1 MSGRGYDG
9 RMHPPIGRPLG
20 AASFLSLTI
29 ALPVAA
35 HAQAQAQPEEMIVT
49 GTLVPVPKR
58 EIGTAVSV
66 IDSQQIELRGYDGL
80 ADLLRTQ
87 PGIGVTNTGGQG
99 KQTVLRIRG
108 EEGYRTQ
115 LIIDGVK
122 AVDPSG
128 PQVGPDF
135 DSLLATDDLERVEI
149 LRGPQGFLYG
159 ADAGGVVNVMT
170 HRGTGPLGGRLSL
183 EGGSFGTRR
192 VNASIA
198 GGGDQGDYYLSV
210 NDFATDGFN
219 SQAAD
224 TVLHDRD
231 GADNTT
237 WHTRLGW
244 NLSND
249 WRLQL
254 VARNVDAK
262 DQYDGCFHPITFA
275 TVYDCV
281 ATTDQTTYKVSAE
294 HGGKKITHS
303 FGYSDINVRHDN
315 LSQGL
320 STFATHGE
328 LGRFEYT
335 GSYRPANSQTLVYG
349 VDLQDERVTSGEHRQ
364 RNQNGYY
371 FEYEGEFG
379 KDVFF
384 TAGARYDDNDDFGS
398 HTSGRVSVAVVRD
411 LQGGNAMKY
420 RASYGTGFRAPSLYE
435 IEYNR
440 GPSSFPPAAGL
451 VLAPEES
458 KGYDLGADFD
468 ARNGLHFEATLFN
481 QHLTDEVFF
490 DLATF
495 SGYLQSQGRSESKGL
510 ELGLTVPI
518 GKRLEFLANLT
529 TNDTTDTKNQQR
541 LRRPKRYGNFGIQ
554 YASSDRLHFLVN
566 ARFARDAIDIDTLTF
581 GPAPLPDYTVLDASV
596 SYSFSKTFDV
606 YGRIENLANERYVEV
621 VGFNT
626 AGRVGYAGV
635 RMRF

>member
-1 MSGRGYDG
+1 
-9 RMHPPIGRPLG
+9 L
-20 AASFLSLTI
+20 FLII
-29 ALPVAA
+29 AVPAFA
-35 HAQAQAQPEEMIVT
+35 HAQAPTRPEEMIVT
-49 GTLVPVPKR
+49 GTLIPVPKR

-66 IDSQQIELRGYDGL
+66 IDSQEIELRGYDGL

-87 PGIGVTNTGGQG
+87 PGVGVTNTGGQG

-122 AVDPSG
+122 AVDPSS

-135 DSLLATDDLERVEI
+135 NSLLATDDLERVEI

-170 HRGTGPLGGRLSL
+170 RRGNGPLGGRLSL

-192 VNASIA
+192 VNASVA
-198 GGGDQGDYYLSV
+198 GGGDDGDYYFSV
-210 NDFATDGFN
+210 NDFSTDGFN

-224 TVLHDRD
+224 TVLRDRD

-254 VARNVDAK
+254 VARNVNAK
-262 DQYDGCFHPITFA
+262 DQYDGCLNAVTFA

-281 ATTDQTTYKVSAE
+281 ATTDQTTYKVSGE
-294 HGGKKITHS
+294 YGGTKLTHA
-303 FGYSDINVRHDN
+303 FGYSDIDVRHDD
-315 LSQGL
+315 LSLGS

-335 GSYRPANSQTLVYG
+335 GSYRPTDGQTLVYG
-349 VDLQDERVTSGEHRQ
+349 VDLQDERVTSGEHRH

-371 FEYEGEFG
+371 AEYEGEFG
-379 KDVFF
+379 RGVFF

-411 LQGGNAMKY
+411 LHGGNAIKY
-420 RASYGTGFRAPSLYE
+420 RASYGTGFRAPSLFE
-435 IEYNR
+435 IDYNG
-440 GPSSFPPAAGL
+440 GPFSYPPAAGVML
-451 VLAPEES
+451 SPEES
-458 KGYDLGADFD
+458 KGYDLGVDFD

-481 QHLTDEVFF
+481 QHLVNEIFF

-495 SGYLQSQGRSESKGL
+495 SGYLQSQGESESKGL

-518 GKRLEFLANLT
+518 GKRLELLANLT
-529 TNDTTDTKNQQR
+529 TNDTADTTNQQR
-541 LRRPKRYGNFGIQ
+541 LRRPKRFGNVGIQ
-554 YASSDRLHFLVN
+554 YNAGDQLRFLVS
-566 ARFARDAIDIDTLTF
+566 ARFACDAMDVDTLTMN
-581 GPAPLPDYTVLDASV
+581 PAPLPNYTVLDASV
-596 SYSFSKTFDV
+596 SHSFSKTFDV
-606 YGRIENLANERYVEV
+606 YGRIENLADESYVEA
-621 VGFNT
+621 VGFNA
-626 AGRVGYAGV
+626 AGRTGYVGV
-635 RMRF
+635 RVRF

>member
-1 MSGRGYDG
+1 
-9 RMHPPIGRPLG
+9 MHSSSGRPLG
-20 AASFLSLTI
+20 AASLLSLTI
-29 ALPVAA
+29 ALPVVA
-35 HAQAQAQPEEMIVT
+35 HPQAQPPSEEMIVT
-49 GTLVPVPKR
+49 GTLIPVPKR

-99 KQTVLRIRG
+99 KRTVLRIRG

-128 PQVGPDF
+128 TQVGPDF

-170 HRGTGPLGGRLSL
+170 RRGNGPFGGHVSL

-192 VNASIA
+192 VNASVA
-198 GGGDQGDYYLSV
+198 GGSDTGDYYVSA
-210 NDFATDGFN
+210 NNFSTDGFN
-219 SQAAD
+219 SQTAD

-254 VARNVDAK
+254 VARNIDAK
-262 DQYDGCFHPITFA
+262 DQYDGCFHPVTFA

-281 ATTDQTTYKVSAE
+281 ATTDQTTYKVSGE
-294 HGGKKITHS
+294 YDGKKVTHS
-303 FGYSDINVRHDN
+303 FGYSSIDLRHDN

-320 STFATHGE
+320 SAFATHGE

-335 GSYRPANSQTLVYG
+335 GSYRPAGGQTLVYG
-349 VDLQDERVTSGEHRQ
+349 VDLQDERVTSGEHQQ

-371 FEYEGEFG
+371 VEYEGEFG
-379 KDVFF
+379 KGVFF
-384 TAGARYDDNDDFGS
+384 TAGARHDDNDDFGS
-398 HTSGRVSVAVVRD
+398 HTSGRVSVAIIRG
-411 LQGGNAMKY
+411 LQGGNAVKY
-420 RASYGTGFRAPSLYE
+420 RASYGTGFRAPSLFE

-440 GPSSFPPAAGL
+440 GPFSFPPAAGL
-451 VLAPEES
+451 VLSPEES
-458 KGYDLGADFD
+458 KGYDLGFDFD
-468 ARNGLHFEATLFN
+468 AKNGLHFEATLFKQN
-481 QHLTDEVFF
+481 ITDEVFF
-490 DLATF
+490 DLTTF
-495 SGYLQSQGRSESKGL
+495 SGYLQSQGESESNGI

-529 TNDTTDTKNQQR
+529 TNDTADTTNQQR

-554 YASSDRLHFLVN
+554 YTSSEELHFLVS
-566 ARFARDAIDIDTLTF
+566 ARFARDAIDINTVTF
-581 GPAPLPDYTVLDASV
+581 TPAPLPDYTVLDASV
-596 SYSFSKTFDV
+596 SYSFSKAFEV
-606 YGRIENLANERYVEV
+606 YGRIENLADESYVEA

-626 AGRVGYAGV
+626 AGRAGYVGV
-635 RMRF
+635 RVRF

>member
-1 MSGRGYDG
+1 MHSSSGRA
-9 RMHPPIGRPLG
+9 LG
-20 AASFLSLTI
+20 EASLLFLTI
-29 ALPVAA
+29 ATPVVAC
-35 HAQAQAQPEEMIVT
+35 AQAQTIAEEMIVT
-49 GTLVPVPKR
+49 GTLIPVPKR

-66 IDSQQIELRGYDGL
+66 IDSQEIELRGYDGF

-87 PGIGVTNTGGQG
+87 PGIGVTNSGGQG
-99 KQTVLRIRG
+99 KRTVLRIRG

-128 PQVGPDF
+128 PQVGPSF

-170 HRGTGPLGGRLSL
+170 RRGSGPLGGRLSL
-183 EGGSFGTRR
+183 DGGSFGTRR

-198 GGGDQGDYYLSV
+198 GGGDEGDYYVSV
-210 NDFATDGFN
+210 TDFSTNGFN

-231 GADNTT
+231 GTDNTT

-244 NLSND
+244 NLSDD

-254 VARNVDAK
+254 VAHNIDAK
-262 DQYDGCFHPITFA
+262 DQYDGCLHAVTFA
-275 TVYDCV
+275 TVYDCL
-281 ATTDQTTYKVSAE
+281 ATTGQTTYKVSGE
-294 HGGKKITHS
+294 FSGKKVTHA
-303 FGYSDINVRHDN
+303 FGYSDIDVRHDN
-315 LSQGL
+315 LSLGS

-335 GSYRPANSQTLVYG
+335 GSYRPADGQTLVYG
-349 VDLQDERVTSGEHRQ
+349 VDLQDERVTTGEHQQ

-371 FEYEGEFG
+371 VEYEGEFG
-379 KDVFF
+379 KGVFF
-384 TAGARYDDNDDFGS
+384 TAGARLDDNDDFGS
-398 HTSGRVSVAVVRD
+398 HTSGRLSVAVVRD
-411 LQGGNAMKY
+411 LRGGNALKY

-440 GPSSFPPAAGL
+440 GPFSFPPAAGL
-451 VLAPEES
+451 ALSPEQS
-458 KGYDLGADFD
+458 KGYDVGMDFD
-468 ARNGLHFEATLFN
+468 AGNGLHFEATLFK
-481 QHLTDEVFF
+481 QDITDEVFF

-495 SGYLQSQGRSESKGL
+495 SGYLQSQGESESNGL

-518 GKRLEFLANLT
+518 GKRLAFLANLT
-529 TNDTTDTKNQQR
+529 TNDTADTTNQQR
-541 LRRPKRYGNFGIQ
+541 LRRPKRFGNFGIQ
-554 YASSDRLHFLVN
+554 YTSGDQLHFLVN

-581 GPAPLPDYTVLDASV
+581 NPAPLPDYVVLDASF
-596 SYSFSKTFDV
+596 SYSFSKTFDL
-606 YGRIENLANERYVEV
+606 YGRIENVADESYVEA

-626 AGRVGYAGV
+626 AGRAGYVGV
-635 RMRF
+635 RVRF

>member
-1 MSGRGYDG
+1 
-9 RMHPPIGRPLG
+9 MHLFSGRPLG
-20 AASFLSLTI
+20 AASLLSLTI
-29 ALPVAA
+29 ALPVVA
-35 HAQAQAQPEEMIVT
+35 HAQAAPAEEMIVT
-49 GTLVPVPKR
+49 GTLIPVPKR

-66 IDSQQIELRGYDGL
+66 IDSQEIELRGYDGL
-80 ADLLRTQ
+80 ANLLRTQ
-87 PGIGVTNTGGQG
+87 PGIGVTNSGGQG
-99 KQTVLRIRG
+99 KQTTLRIRG

-122 AVDPSG
+122 AVDASS

-170 HRGTGPLGGRLSL
+170 RRGNGPFGGHVSL

-192 VNASIA
+192 VNASVA
-198 GGGDQGDYYLSV
+198 GGSDQGDYYVSV
-210 NDFATDGFN
+210 NDFNTAGFN
-219 SQAAD
+219 SQTAD
-224 TVLHDRD
+224 TVLHDHD

-254 VARNVDAK
+254 VARNIDAK
-262 DQYDGCFHPITFA
+262 DQYDGCFHPVTFA

-281 ATTDQTTYKVSAE
+281 ATTDQTTYKVSGEYA
-294 HGGKKITHS
+294 GKKVTHA
-303 FGYSDINVRHDN
+303 FGYSNIDVRHDN
-315 LSQGL
+315 LSQG
-320 STFATHGE
+320 SSAFATHGE

-335 GSYRPANSQTLVYG
+335 GSYRPADGQALVYG
-349 VDLQDERVTSGEHRQ
+349 VDLQDERVTSGEHQQ

-371 FEYEGEFG
+371 VEYEGEFG
-379 KDVFF
+379 RGVFF

-398 HTSGRVSVAVVRD
+398 HTSGRVSVAVVRS
-411 LQGGNAMKY
+411 LLGGNAVKY
-420 RASYGTGFRAPSLYE
+420 RASYGTGFRAPSLFE

-440 GPSSFPPAAGL
+440 GPFSFPPAAGL
-451 VLAPEES
+451 VLSPEES
-458 KGYDLGADFD
+458 KGYDLGFDFD
-468 ARNGLHFEATLFN
+468 AKNGLHFEATLFN
-481 QHLTDEVFF
+481 QHITNEVFF

-495 SGYLQSQGRSESKGL
+495 SGYLQSQGEGESKGL
-510 ELGLTVPI
+510 ELGLTAPI
-518 GKRLEFLANLT
+518 GQRLEFLANLT
-529 TNDTTDTKNQQR
+529 TNDTADTTNQQR
-541 LRRPKRYGNFGIQ
+541 LRRPKRYGNVGIQ
-554 YASSDRLHFLVN
+554 YTSSDQLRFLVN

-581 GPAPLPDYTVLDASV
+581 RPARLPDYTVLDASM

-606 YGRIENLANERYVEV
+606 YGRIENLADERYVEA

-626 AGRVGYAGV
+626 AGRARYVGV
-635 RMRF
+635 RVRF